1 VSAQIRVETGA
12 LAELRKIVAF
22 FRRDLLVSFGYR
34 LAFFS
39 DWFNLAVQIIVFGL
53 VGKLVPPSALPTF
66 DGQEVSYVEF
76 VAVGIAISSFVQL
89 GMTRVTT
96 AVRSEQVIGTLES
109 ILATPTAL
117 ATVQVGWVVYDIVY
131 VPLRTVLF
139 LTAVWLFAGVD
150 FDGSGILPSIA
161 VLLAFIPFVW
171 GFGVLSAAG
180 TLTFRRG
187 SGSGLIMTALTITSG
202 AYFPLSVLP
211 EWAQTL
217 AEWNPIA
224 VAVNALREC
233 LLGSAG
239 WPEARDAITVLV
251 PAAAITLSLGIWAF
265 RVALRRERRKGT
277 VGLY

>member
-1 VSAQIRVETGA
+1 MSAQIRVETGA